1 MMLLQLALALRE
13 QAIIVR
19 HFKQPRIEQFLRITI
34 GKREDNEA
42 LVTALQS
49 IC

>member
-1 MMLLQLALALRE
+1 LALALRE

-34 GKREDNEA
+34 GKEEDNQA
-42 LVTALQS
+42 LVKVLQKILS
-49 IC
+49 